1 VGDRVRHQKQQFPP
15 AGFPRSRARKKTAQ
29 HYARRIDILR
39 ITALKIGFD
48 KQNSFIFALLRRK
61 AETGARK
68 PAVA

>member
-1 VGDRVRHQKQQFPP
+1 M
-15 AGFPRSRARKKTAQ
+15 Q
-29 HYARRIDILR
+29 HCARRIDILR